1 MAYNLYF
8 QKDGWSN
15 VLVAKGHMHDW
26 ERVSNYHQ
34 PGDLKMHTHLRWQI
48 IVVWRRHSDNMWR
61 RTELLKSFHSGYM
74 HDDWATIQNTINYD
88 NLEEQA
94 GKDKDGA
101 KIYVGWG
108 KHAMFSTRNTGWN
121 DPFSQGC
128 SREFRSRD
136 WRYLPTGR
144 GDLVFAGATGDL
156 GRKIQ
161 SVNWGSA
168 TSNPTIVEQGVCS
181 AQKGGYTVCRLAD
194 RGPDEGEPEEG
205 RVGEL

>member
-1 MAYNLYF
+1 MWF
-8 QKDGWSN
+8 
-15 VLVAKGHMHDW
+15 KGGMLIYIW
-26 ERVSNYHQ
+26 W
-34 PGDLKMHTHLRWQI
+34 KI
-48 IVVWRRHSDNMWR
+48 IVIWRRDSDNMWR
-61 RTELLKSFHSGYM
+61 RKELLKSFHSGYT
-74 HDDWATIQNTINYD
+74 HDDWATIQNTINYN

-128 SREFRSRD
+128 SREFRSND

-144 GDLVFAGATGDL
+144 GDLVFAGTTSDL

-168 TSNPTIVEQGVCS
+168 TSNPTVVEQGVCD
-181 AQKGGYTVCRLAD
+181 AQNGGFTACSLVDGGLL
-194 RGPDEGEPEEG
+194 EGEEGSGSGEEG
-205 RVGEL
+205 